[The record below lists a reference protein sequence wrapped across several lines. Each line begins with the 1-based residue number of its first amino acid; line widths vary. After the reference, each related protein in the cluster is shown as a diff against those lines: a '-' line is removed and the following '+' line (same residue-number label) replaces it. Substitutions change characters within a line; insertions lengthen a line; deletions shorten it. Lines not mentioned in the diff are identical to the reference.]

1 MGSVIINEN
10 CTCSRQSDMIT
21 EQLFPLQ
28 FDEFFVGHM
37 LSGSD
42 FMESRAPFRRFHN
55 GCFWVLLSEN
65 YLRQISILGTK
76 EWEIRKTKATFVI
89 SILKVFYMVTIFFQV
104 SYSLV
109 PKIDIFLK
117 WYLDKNS
124 QKKPLC
130 FELVGD
136 RAS

>member
-1 MGSVIINEN
+1 
-10 CTCSRQSDMIT
+10 MIT

-55 GCFWVLLSEN
+55 GCFWGLLSEK

-76 EWEIRKTKATFVI
+76 EWEIRKTKGIFVM
-89 SILKVFYMVTIFFQV
+89 SILKVFYMVAIFFQV

-109 PKIDIFLK
+109 PKIEICLK
-117 WYLDKNS
+117 KIVD
-124 QKKPLC
+124 
-130 FELVGD
+130 
-136 RAS
+136 